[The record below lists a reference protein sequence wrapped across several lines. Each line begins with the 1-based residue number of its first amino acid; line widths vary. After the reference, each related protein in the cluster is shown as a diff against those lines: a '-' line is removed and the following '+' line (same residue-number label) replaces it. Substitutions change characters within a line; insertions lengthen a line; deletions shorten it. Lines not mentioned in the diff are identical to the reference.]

1 MDDKIRSK
9 IVERRRLESA
19 LERARAEVAAACA
32 EAEAVAREVASLREA
47 TGDKENRRP
56 TRTSAVRR
64 QEFEFEWF
72 KEEEEGFFRQE
83 DPPFKFPDAAGEH
96 GFVLKF

>member
-9 IVERRRLESA
+9 IEERRRLEAA
-19 LERARAEVAAACA
+19 LERARAEVSAACA

-56 TRTSAVRR
+56 TRTSAVRS
-64 QEFEFEWF
+64 QEFQFEWF
-72 KEEEEGFFRQE
+72 KEEEGRKREEPTFN
-83 DPPFKFPDAAGEH
+83 FPDSAGEQS
-96 GFVLKF
+96 FVLEF